1 MFDPLTGPALGR
13 TGANHLSSGVW
24 VAHLAF
30 QAAILRVPATHG
42 ERVLHSLAHSVAV
55 ERLHR

>member
-1 MFDPLTGPALGR
+1 
-13 TGANHLSSGVW
+13 
-24 VAHLAF
+24 
-30 QAAILRVPATHG
+30 VPATHG